1 MAFLIHSSEYPRTSF
16 LVLENLLC
24 LVAENTLDTI
34 FAHLKQFYPPR
45 KQPKVEVKGK
55 SYLVKHYLVKF
66 GAISISSA
74 NRGIVVEV

>member
-1 MAFLIHSSEYPRTSF
+1 M
-16 LVLENLLC
+16 LC

-55 SYLVKHYLVKF
+55 LYLVKHYVVKF

-74 NRGIVVEV
+74 NRGIVVEVLHNYYIIE